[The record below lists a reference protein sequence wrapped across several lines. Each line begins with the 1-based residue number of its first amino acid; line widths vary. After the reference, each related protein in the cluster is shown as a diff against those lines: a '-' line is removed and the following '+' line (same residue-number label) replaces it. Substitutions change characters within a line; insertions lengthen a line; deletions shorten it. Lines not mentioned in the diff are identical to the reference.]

1 MQIITP
7 TQERHDEQLCARL
20 AARGRSCNGVA
31 VRDCLECRFMA
42 TQSKPLGRASIP
54 LRATVILVGT
64 LGSIYMVSQ
73 FLRNSIA
80 VIAPNIAQELDL
92 SASEIGLLASA
103 FFFSFAA
110 AQIPLG
116 IALDRYGPK
125 TCMLVC
131 GGIAA
136 FGAVIFAVA
145 TSPGGLIAARVLM
158 GLGSSCYLMAPLAL
172 YARRY
177 APHQFASLT
186 GIQMGLG
193 SIGTLIATAP
203 FAFAVAAIGWRATFF
218 GVALLMVLVTVGVM
232 LVVQETDQAARFE
245 PKKESL
251 AESLQGLKAAI
262 RTPSVVPI
270 FFLHLVTHAS
280 FVLVVGLWGGPY
292 LTHIYGYDLTAR
304 GNMLFTAAVAQVA
317 AAFLWGPTDRLF
329 RSYKK
334 PVLLGAISTA
344 LTLGVVG
351 IFGKLP
357 PGWLLAWFILV
368 GALSAYTPVM
378 IAHGKSLFPPHLVGR
393 GITLLNMG
401 TMGGVFLAQVISGFL
416 IDLFPVKDGAYAFD
430 AYRLVFG
437 LQAGVM
443 VAACAVYALKVRD
456 PWREQ
461 PGPAPVNP

>member
-1 MQIITP
+1 MT
-7 TQERHDEQLCARL
+7 
-20 AARGRSCNGVA
+20 
-31 VRDCLECRFMA
+31 
-42 TQSKPLGRASIP
+42 TQSERIA
-54 LRATVILVGT
+54 RATIPVRATIILVGT

-73 FLRNSIA
+73 FLRNSVA
-80 VIAPNIAQELDL
+80 VIAPNLALELDL

-125 TCMLVC
+125 ACMLAC

-136 FGAVIFAVA
+136 AGAVMFALA
-145 TSPGGLIAARVLM
+145 TSPGGLTAARVLM

-203 FAFAVAAIGWRATFF
+203 FAFAVAAVGWRATFISI
-218 GVALLMVLVTVGVM
+218 ALLMVLVTVCVM
-232 LVVQETDQAARFE
+232 AVVREDGRSPRFE
-245 PKKESL
+245 PKKERLS
-251 AESLQGLKAAI
+251 ESLSGLMAAI
-262 RTPSVVPI
+262 RTPSVVQI
-270 FFLHLVTHAS
+270 FGLHLVTHAS

-292 LTHIYGYDLTAR
+292 LTHIYGYDLTER
-304 GNMLFTAAVAQVA
+304 GNMLFAAAVAQVA

-334 PVLLGAISTA
+334 PVLLGACSTA
-344 LTLGVVG
+344 AVLAMVA
-351 IFGKLP
+351 IFGVLP
-357 PGWLLAWFILV
+357 PGGLLLWFVLV

-393 GITLLNMG
+393 GMTLLNMG
-401 TMGGVFLAQVISGFL
+401 TMGGVFIAQVISGFL
-416 IDLFPVKDGAYAFD
+416 IDLFPVKDGAYALE

-437 LQAGVM
+437 LQAAV
-443 VAACAVYALKVRD
+443 VILAAAIYLFGVRD

-461 PGPAPVNP
+461 HDVTRV

>member
-1 MQIITP
+1 MTMQSEPI
-7 TQERHDEQLCARL
+7 AR
-20 AARGRSCNGVA
+20 AA
-31 VRDCLECRFMA
+31 
-42 TQSKPLGRASIP
+42 IP
-54 LRATVILVGT
+54 VRATVILVGT
-64 LGSIYMVSQ
+64 LGSTYMVSQ
-73 FLRNSIA
+73 FLRNSVA
-80 VIAPNIAQELDL
+80 VIAPNLAQELQL

-125 TCMLVC
+125 ACMLVS

-136 FGAVIFAVA
+136 FGVVIFALA

-186 GIQMGLG
+186 GIQIGLG
-193 SIGTLIATAP
+193 SIGALIATAP
-203 FAFAVAAIGWRATFF
+203 FAFAVAAIGWRMTFF
-218 GVALLMVLVTVGVM
+218 GVALLMVLVTVSVM
-232 LVVQETDQAARFE
+232 MVVREDGRAPRFE
-245 PKKESL
+245 PKKESF
-251 AESLQGLKAAI
+251 AESMAGLAAAI

-270 FFLHLVTHAS
+270 FFLHLVTHSS

-292 LTHIYGYDLTAR
+292 LTHIYGYDLTER
-304 GNMLFTAAVAQVA
+304 GNMLFAAALAQVA

-329 RSYKK
+329 RSYKR
-334 PVLLGAISTA
+334 PVLLGAGSTA
-344 LTLGVVG
+344 LAFAVVAVFGV
-351 IFGKLP
+351 LS
-357 PGWLLAWFILV
+357 PGWLLLWFVLV

-378 IAHGKSLFPPHLVGR
+378 IAHGKSLFPQHLVGR

-416 IDLFPVKDGAYAFD
+416 IDLFPIKDGAYALD

-437 LQAGVM
+437 LQAAV
-443 VAACAVYALKVRD
+443 VIAACAVYLLWVRD

-461 PGPAPVNP
+461 HGVARV